1 VPMEVRTTSLGD
13 VPLLEARGDIDHST
27 CASLQSALDEVFD
40 NGHSVVFLD
49 LQKVTYIDSGGLSV
63 LLAGVRTVRER
74 GWLGVIGPN
83 ANVRRLLE
91 IVGLLVDPCFK
102 VFDSKDAAEAAVVE
116 RTMT

>member
-1 VPMEVRTTSLGD
+1 MEVRATSLAD

-40 NGHSVVFLD
+40 NGNSLVFLD
-49 LQKVTYIDSGGLSV
+49 LQNVSYIDSGGLSV
-63 LLAGVRTVRER
+63 LLAAVRTVRER

-83 ANVRRLLE
+83 SNVRRLLE
-91 IVGLLVDPCFK
+91 IVGLLVDPCFR
-102 VFDSKDAAEAAVVE
+102 VFDNKDEAEAVVAE